1 MVKFTTDD
9 VEFSDIQGKT
19 IGRVSQ
25 GDTSYPLDYRYN
37 REVQKVPSFYPPEGM
52 VNAQGPSDPDSDV
65 GSNIRDIQDEGLEL
79 YLAKEVEEFGDGLY
93 LSTKR
98 YGSIPSATQALGNFT
113 NTPSYS
119 RDGVFRRGRTR
130 WGYRPPIINHMAGG
144 EDSSYHMKGR
154 AVDLTLAT
162 SNITLP
168 KLMDVVVNAIH
179 SGFRCIGF
187 GGVQFHMD
195 TRDVGGFMGYTYPT
209 WDKTLRRGAADAY
222 AVPEIIHYE
231 GQLLT
236 PTLVFKLYL
245 LYYSVKRPKI
255 LGVREPIT
263 ANQAESIVRDRTIPS
278 VSDSDNVTYF
288 HISEE
293 DCRKWAVPIRATRQ
307 VTASRATQPES
318 DTSRSLTDTPPSYTP
333 SEPGKT
339 PYLFTKAGRTDLIN
353 LGILSAVIL
362 GGYFGF
368 RAFLRHIRNRS
379 EKARI
384 EKEIRRLYSTKSRR
398 ELIGEFRMK
407 HSGAIV
413 KAKRDPRLARELE
426 MKLARILAKNGYPIY

>member
-9 VEFSDIQGKT
+9 IEFSDIQGKT

-37 REVQKVPSFYPPEGM
+37 RQVQKVPSFYPPEGM
-52 VNAQGPSDPDSDV
+52 VKARGPSDPDSDV
-65 GSNIRDIQDEGLEL
+65 GSDIRDIQDEGLEL

-93 LSTKR
+93 LES
-98 YGSIPSATQALGNFT
+98 SARRALGKFVQ
-113 NTPSYS
+113 TPSYS
-119 RDGVFRRGRTR
+119 RDGVFQRGETR

-162 SNITLP
+162 SNVNLL

-187 GGVQFHMD
+187 GGVQFHLD

-209 WDKTLRRGAADAY
+209 WNRTLPRGAADQLGI
-222 AVPEIIHYE
+222 PEANVYE

-236 PTLVFKLYL
+236 PTLVFKIYL
-245 LYYSVKRPKI
+245 LYYSTKRPDI
-255 LGVREPIT
+255 LNVNRPMTVREV
-263 ANQAESIVRDRTIPS
+263 ESIVRDRTIPS
-278 VSDSDNVTYF
+278 VSDSDNVRYF
-288 HISEE
+288 HISNG
-293 DCRKWAVPIRATRQ
+293 DCNRWAVPIRATQQ
-307 VTASRATQPES
+307 VTTSRATEPEA
-318 DTSRSLTDTPPSYTP
+318 DTSRPLTDRPATQEPTSTP

-426 MKLARILAKNGYPIY
+426 MKLARILANNGYPIY

>member
-9 VEFSDIQGKT
+9 VEFSDIEGRT

-52 VNAQGPSDPDSDV
+52 VNARGPSDPDSDV
-65 GSNIRDIQDEGLEL
+65 GSDIRDIQDEGLEL

-93 LSTKR
+93 LES
-98 YGSIPSATQALGNFT
+98 SARRALGKFVQ
-113 NTPSYS
+113 TPSYS
-119 RDGVFRRGRTR
+119 RDGVFQRGETR

-154 AVDLTLAT
+154 AVDLTLT
-162 SNITLP
+162 SSTVNLL
-168 KLMDVVVNAIH
+168 KLMDVVVNAIN

-187 GGVQFHMD
+187 GGVQFHLD

-209 WDKTLRRGAADAY
+209 WNRTFPQGAAEQLGIPIAN
-222 AVPEIIHYE
+222 VYE

-236 PTLVFKLYL
+236 PTLVFKIYL
-245 LYYSVKRPKI
+245 LYYSAKRPDI
-255 LGVREPIT
+255 LNVNRPMTVREV
-263 ANQAESIVRDRTIPS
+263 ESIVRDRTIPS
-278 VSDSDNVTYF
+278 VSDSDNVRYF
-288 HISEE
+288 HISNS
-293 DCRKWAVPIRATRQ
+293 DCNRWAVPIRATQQ
-307 VTASRATQPES
+307 VITSRATEPEE
-318 DTSRSLTDTPPSYTP
+318 DTSRPLTGTRATREPSSTP
-333 SEPGKT
+333 SEPGQL
-339 PYLFTKAGRTDLIN
+339 PYLFRKEGRTDLIN

-379 EKARI
+379 EKARV

-407 HSGAIV
+407 NAGAIV
-413 KAKRDPRLARELE
+413 RAKRDPRLARELE
-426 MKLARILAKNGYPIY
+426 MKLARILANNGYPVY

>member
-52 VNAQGPSDPDSDV
+52 VNARGPSDPDSDV

-93 LSTKR
+93 LES
-98 YGSIPSATQALGNFT
+98 SARRALGKFVQ
-113 NTPSYS
+113 TPSYS
-119 RDGVFRRGRTR
+119 RDGVFQRGETR

-168 KLMDVVVNAIH
+168 KLMDVVVNAID

-209 WDKTLRRGAADAY
+209 WRATLPPGAADAY

-245 LYYSVKRPKI
+245 LYYSVKRPDV
-255 LGVREPIT
+255 LDVNRPMTARE
-263 ANQAESIVRDRTIPS
+263 AESIVRDRTIPS

-288 HISEE
+288 HISNR
-293 DCRKWAVPIRATRQ
+293 DCIKWAKPIRATQQ
-307 VTASRATQPES
+307 VTTSRATEPEA
-318 DTSRSLTDTPPSYTP
+318 DTSRPLTDTPATREPTAP

-339 PYLFTKAGRTDLIN
+339 PYLFTKTGRTDLIN

-379 EKARI
+379 EKARV

-426 MKLARILAKNGYPIY
+426 MKLARILANNGYPIY